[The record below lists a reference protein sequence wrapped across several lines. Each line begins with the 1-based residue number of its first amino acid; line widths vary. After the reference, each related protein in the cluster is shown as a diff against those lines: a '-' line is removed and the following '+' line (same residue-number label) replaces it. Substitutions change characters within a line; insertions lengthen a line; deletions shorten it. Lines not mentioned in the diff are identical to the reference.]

1 MEELEGLIFGD
12 DGVIDNGGMLVSDDF
27 IIPEEEF
34 ISKQNA
40 LDESP
45 FIKIEKDPRVTKV
58 GRVLRK
64 YSLDELPQLVNILKG
79 DMSVVGNRPLP
90 LYEAE
95 RLTNDESI
103 ERFMAPAGLTGL
115 WQDKVCLFVI
125 CMYCSIHHLS
135 AQQEEQQTQPV
146 QQPLV
151 TQDDILGNMN
161 VDYAKIKLPPLSVL
175 YENARSTPSL
185 QILEKEK
192 LLQKKLLSK
201 EKRNWLGF
209 IQAGGS
215 ASYGIADNVASNT
228 DVNTP
233 LIYRYVGTEQTSWN
247 VGGGISIPFEKLFD
261 LRGGIKRQR
270 IQVDIAELR
279 KQEAYETLKIQIAH
293 LYVQILSNIET
304 LQRSAENIALY
315 KGASAVAEQEYR
327 NRRTSI
333 HDVAKTKE
341 QEFAANQDF
350 ALLRSTINDQLLTL
364 EIISHTPILTIQGE
378 KDVQET
384 TIQEQEEN
392 KRQSKKKDKKE

>member
-1 MEELEGLIFGD
+1 M
-12 DGVIDNGGMLVSDDF
+12 
-27 IIPEEEF
+27 
-34 ISKQNA
+34 
-40 LDESP
+40 
-45 FIKIEKDPRVTKV
+45 
-58 GRVLRK
+58 
-64 YSLDELPQLVNILKG
+64 
-79 DMSVVGNRPLP
+79 
-90 LYEAE
+90 
-95 RLTNDESI
+95 
-103 ERFMAPAGLTGL
+103 
-115 WQDKVCLFVI
+115 DKVCLFVI

-315 KGASAVAEQEYR
+315 KGASAVAEIGTARSNKVSVTLGFQELPQLEADYGKVGMQKIITTVGNVVSGSAR
-327 NRRTSI
+327 AKETLEWLSNDIFGKVVQIKKGVTIDRDKTSI
-333 HDVAKTKE
+333 NLNENMDNLVPASKISDMATGWICGQTARDFVKTKTGMGGSMNI
-341 QEFAANQDF
+341 QESEEFKTTKFFCKTDFDMAEIKKEEAAYVPLPKFYTFKSREERERILYKNFVQVGQDVKEM
-350 ALLRSTINDQLLTL
+350 I
-364 EIISHTPILTIQGE
+364 
-378 KDVQET
+378 KDVQ
-384 TIQEQEEN
+384 N
-392 KRQSKKKDKKE
+392 KRNAK

>member
-1 MEELEGLIFGD
+1 M
-12 DGVIDNGGMLVSDDF
+12 
-27 IIPEEEF
+27 
-34 ISKQNA
+34 
-40 LDESP
+40 
-45 FIKIEKDPRVTKV
+45 
-58 GRVLRK
+58 
-64 YSLDELPQLVNILKG
+64 
-79 DMSVVGNRPLP
+79 
-90 LYEAE
+90 
-95 RLTNDESI
+95 
-103 ERFMAPAGLTGL
+103 
-115 WQDKVCLFVI
+115 DKVCLFVI

-192 LLQKKLLSK
+192 QLQKKLLSK

-209 IQAGGS
+209 IHAGGS

-279 KQEAYETLKIQIAH
+279 KQEAYESLKIQIAH

-392 KRQSKKKDKKE
+392 KRLSKKKDKKE

>member
-1 MEELEGLIFGD
+1 MG
-12 DGVIDNGGMLVSDDF
+12 
-27 IIPEEEF
+27 
-34 ISKQNA
+34 
-40 LDESP
+40 
-45 FIKIEKDPRVTKV
+45 
-58 GRVLRK
+58 
-64 YSLDELPQLVNILKG
+64 
-79 DMSVVGNRPLP
+79 
-90 LYEAE
+90 
-95 RLTNDESI
+95 
-103 ERFMAPAGLTGL
+103 
-115 WQDKVCLFVI
+115 KVCLFVI

-175 YENARSTPSL
+175 YE
-185 QILEKEK
+185 
-192 LLQKKLLSK
+192 KLLSK

-209 IQAGGS
+209 IHAGGS

-293 LYVQILSNIET
+293 LYVQILSNYGT
-304 LQRSAENIALY
+304 DTY
-315 KGASAVAEQEYR
+315 
-327 NRRTSI
+327 
-333 HDVAKTKE
+333 
-341 QEFAANQDF
+341 
-350 ALLRSTINDQLLTL
+350 
-364 EIISHTPILTIQGE
+364 
-378 KDVQET
+378 
-384 TIQEQEEN
+384 
-392 KRQSKKKDKKE
+392 

>member
-1 MEELEGLIFGD
+1 MG
-12 DGVIDNGGMLVSDDF
+12 
-27 IIPEEEF
+27 
-34 ISKQNA
+34 
-40 LDESP
+40 
-45 FIKIEKDPRVTKV
+45 
-58 GRVLRK
+58 
-64 YSLDELPQLVNILKG
+64 
-79 DMSVVGNRPLP
+79 
-90 LYEAE
+90 
-95 RLTNDESI
+95 
-103 ERFMAPAGLTGL
+103 
-115 WQDKVCLFVI
+115 KVCLFVI

-279 KQEAYETLKIQIAH
+279 KQEAYETLKI
-293 LYVQILSNIET
+293 NT
-304 LQRSAENIALY
+304 
-315 KGASAVAEQEYR
+315 
-327 NRRTSI
+327 
-333 HDVAKTKE
+333 
-341 QEFAANQDF
+341 
-350 ALLRSTINDQLLTL
+350 
-364 EIISHTPILTIQGE
+364 
-378 KDVQET
+378 
-384 TIQEQEEN
+384 
-392 KRQSKKKDKKE
+392 